1 MRFGKA
7 FILLLIVAIVVWWG
21 VCRPYTVPMGGMEPA
36 LNKGDK
42 VLVLN
47 RWCDR
52 SSKVGDMVLY
62 DAIIVDSS
70 ETSIRYMEQ
79 SIARIAAL
87 PGDTIRIA
95 AGNLMTDANGRIIPY
110 ARELYSYESKLE
122 DRVSEIIDK
131 YQWGFNDL
139 YGYEGDRFIRSF
151 TEYEAYFL
159 SKSVAGGLDLKPLRE
174 DSPVEFAEIVVP
186 KRGMEIEVTEGN
198 MVLLRD
204 ALERY
209 ENCDAEIVD
218 GKLLVNGRKA
228 GKLIFGRDYYWVKSE
243 NVVDMYDSRR
253 VGFVPEN
260 SVSGRLTLMFFSTN
274 PDGTISWN
282 RLFRTVE

>member
-1 MRFGKA
+1 MKFGKA

-36 LNKGDK
+36 LNRGDK

-52 SSKVGDMVLY
+52 SLEVGDMVLY
-62 DAIIVDSS
+62 DALIVDSG
-70 ETSIRYMEQ
+70 ETNVRYMEQ
-79 SIARIAAL
+79 SIARVAAL
-87 PGDTIRIA
+87 PGDTIRVA
-95 AGNLMTDANGRIIPY
+95 AGNMIAGADGRIIPY
-110 ARELYSYESKLE
+110 ARELYSYASRLE

-151 TEYEAYFL
+151 TKDEAYFL
-159 SKSVAGGLDLKPLRE
+159 SRSIAGGLDLKPLRE
-174 DSPVEFAEIVVP
+174 DVPVEYAEVVVP
-186 KRGMEIEVTEGN
+186 KRGLEIEVTEGN

-204 ALERY
+204 ALIRY
-209 ENCDAEIVD
+209 ENCAAEIID

-243 NVVDMYDSRR
+243 NVIDLYDSRK

-260 SVSGRLTLMFFSTN
+260 SISGRLTLLFFSSK
-274 PDGTISWN
+274 PDGTFCWN